1 VLLLFSIFIVMVT
14 FQLYLGGWSCSGGQM
29 QKGDEQQRKRAKSVS
44 QFGAIIAEN
53 DVSNCAYKK
62 VSSSD
67 NMQKDVVDAPP
78 LSIVTVVKSALQP
91 QNADTENTNT
101 EHSKECC
108 IELIEFSSL
117 PSAQSPQGRRPSNAR
132 KFGV

>member
-1 VLLLFSIFIVMVT
+1 
-14 FQLYLGGWSCSGGQM
+14 M